1 VGNDKTVQNVDA
13 TKQMKRA
20 NIRLAVIVGA
30 VALAVYLFMI
40 AKMVL

>member
-1 VGNDKTVQNVDA
+1 
-13 TKQMKRA
+13 MKRA
-20 NIRLAVIVGA
+20 NLRLAFIIGA